1 MKQIATMICHG
12 HYKVMYDDK
21 AKYNPF
27 KVYHIRD
34 GHRKKIHEYADLGSA
49 MMKLSNLADMWG
61 TIERIEQ

>member
-1 MKQIATMICHG
+1 
-12 HYKVMYDDK
+12 MYDDK

-27 KVYHIRD
+27 KVYYMRD
-34 GHRKKIHEYADLGSA
+34 GHRKKIQEYADLGSA